1 MAMIRHAGPHVK
13 SKVCLWKGTARRLGG
28 GGSFRVGVTSP
39 VFLIAGVKSEHEHL
53 VCPECPL
60 CHLVEGAASGAL
72 HKVCVLEAMRVHAS
86 AAYPDRTTASCKS
99 LQHGFDI
106 VVALRNTLSGLRA

>member
-39 VFLIAGVKSEHEHL
+39 VFPIAEVKSEHELL
-53 VCPECPL
+53 VCPECPF

-72 HKVCVLEAMRVHAS
+72 DKVCVVEAARVHAS
-86 AAYPDRTTASCKS
+86 AAYTHYSTASHKG
-99 LQHGFDI
+99 LQHCLNI
-106 VVALRNTLSGLRA
+106 VVTLRNTLPRFRT

>member
-39 VFLIAGVKSEHEHL
+39 VFPIAGVKSEHEHL

-60 CHLVEGAASGAL
+60 CHLVEGAASSAL
-72 HKVCVLEAMRVHAS
+72 YQVCVLEATRVHAS
-86 AAYPDRTTASCKS
+86 AAYPVRTTS
-99 LQHGFDI
+99 LYTSVQHGFDI
-106 VVALRNTLSGLRA
+106 